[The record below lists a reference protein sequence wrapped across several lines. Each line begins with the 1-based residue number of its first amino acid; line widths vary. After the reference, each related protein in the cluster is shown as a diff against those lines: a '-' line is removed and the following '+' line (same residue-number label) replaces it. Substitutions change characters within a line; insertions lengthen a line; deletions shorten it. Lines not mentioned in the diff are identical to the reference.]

1 MHLSR
6 RAFVGSVAVAPWP
19 RRSGGATIVDLGAGC
34 LLRESLAGY
43 RTAIAEGGI
52 NRADVAQP
60 LLPAAIALLRSHRAE
75 PGMAAKVVPGA
86 AMSNWTAPGPAL
98 LECALGVVRQ
108 PASRSGAP
116 YVPYVDFNWPIR
128 AKIREFFPLVLQ
140 PRQGDA
146 VIATYAGAP
155 VALRRGSLI
164 VLGSPIGPALAAGD
178 PDARR
183 WLASVLKWL
192 ASRGLRGV

>member
-1 MHLSR
+1 
-6 RAFVGSVAVAPWP
+6 
-19 RRSGGATIVDLGAGC
+19 VDLGAGC

-108 PASRSGAP
+108 SASRSGAP